1 MVDCRSLRRDFP
13 EISEGGLVFLDS
25 AASSLKPRSV
35 IDSMRVFME
44 NSYANV
50 HRGAYRVSLEAS
62 RAYEGAHEIVAKF
75 IGAWSWEEVVFT
87 RNTTESIQLL
97 ALTLYYNKLIGRGD
111 EIVVTEAE
119 HHSNILPWVRI
130 ARIAGAR
137 VKMVPVDGEG
147 VPRWDMLGEI
157 LSEKT
162 RVVAFGHASNVTGYL
177 SDARRVARE
186 AHRVGALVVLDGA
199 QSVPHVKVDV
209 RELEAD
215 FIAFS
220 GHKMLGPSGIGV
232 LWGKLDFLENLEP
245 PLGGGGTV
253 KRVRLEGGDVKISW
267 EDPPWKFESGTP
279 PIVEAVGLAKAVEYL
294 ENIGMHKVEE
304 HERSLTEYTMKT
316 LEELGD
322 HIRILGPKDPS
333 RKLGIVSFTV
343 GTIDPSLIGAW
354 LDSYNI
360 AVRTGLHCAH
370 ILHDKLGASQGS
382 VRASFYIYNCRDDVD
397 KLRNSLEELVK
408 TMEK

>member
-1 MVDCRSLRRDFP
+1 MVDCKSLRGDFP
-13 EISEGGLVFLDS
+13 EISGRGLVFLDS

-62 RAYEGAHEIVAKF
+62 KAYEDAHEAVAKF
-75 IGAWSWEEVVFT
+75 INAWSLEEVIFT
-87 RNTTESIQLL
+87 KNTTESLQLL
-97 ALTLYYNKLIGRGD
+97 ALTLFYNKLIGRGD

-119 HHSNILPWVRI
+119 HHSNMLPWVRI
-130 ARIAGAR
+130 ARIAGAK
-137 VKMVPVDGEG
+137 VKMVPVDSEG
-147 VPRWDMLGEI
+147 VPRWDMLEEI

-177 SDARRVARE
+177 SDARKIARE
-186 AHRVGALVVLDGA
+186 ARKVGALVVIDGA

-253 KRVRLEGGDVKISW
+253 KRVRLEGGDVKIDW
-267 EDPPWKFESGTP
+267 ETPPWKFESGTP

-294 ENIGMHKVEE
+294 ENIGMHNVEA
-304 HERSLTEYTMKT
+304 HEKRLTEYAMKN

-322 HIRILGPKDPS
+322 PIRILGPKDPNK
-333 RKLGIVSFTV
+333 KLGIVSFTI
-343 GTIDPSLIGAW
+343 GTLDPSLIGAW

-370 ILHDKLGASQGS
+370 ILHDKLGATQGS
-382 VRASFYIYNCRDDVD
+382 VRASFYIYNCHDDVD
-397 KLRNSLEELVK
+397 KLRNSLEELLK
-408 TMEK
+408 TLEK